1 MKLKFLNYNKMPNK
15 NKLIRIKI
23 DISLNYKSKDYNSMI
38 NF

>member
-15 NKLIRIKI
+15 NKLMRIKI
-23 DISLNYKSKDYNSMI
+23 VNSLNYKSKDYNSMI